1 MSKFLLGRKI
11 GMSQFW
17 DAENKVEPI
26 TLIDCSNL
34 FVLRKK
40 TIESDKYEAIVLS
53 LTKKTEEESKRDEK
67 FWRINKNFS
76 LVKEFRVSLKDLI
89 NESYADKK
97 AVSVNLFSA
106 GEKVKVAGKSKGK
119 GFQGVVK
126 RHNFSGGPKSHG
138 HRHVLRSGGSIGCAF
153 PEHVNKGKKMAGRM
167 GYERVTVKNLKV
179 AWVDAEK
186 SLIALTGAI
195 PGRKGTFI
203 EISSI

>member
-1 MSKFLLGRKI
+1 MSKFLLGKKI

-17 DAENKVEPI
+17 DKDNKVESI
-26 TLIDCSNL
+26 TLVDCSNL

-40 TIESDKYEAIVLS
+40 TLEKDKYSALVLS
-53 LTKKTEEESKRDEK
+53 ISRKAEEESKRDDK
-67 FWRINKNFS
+67 FFKLSRNFS
-76 LVKEFRVSLKDLI
+76 LIKEFRVEAEDLKDENYKEKSL
-89 NESYADKK
+89 
-97 AVSVNLFSA
+97 VSVSLFSP
-106 GEKVKVAGKSKGK
+106 GDKVKVAGKSKGK

-167 GYERVTVKNLKV
+167 GDERVTVKNLKV
-179 AWVDAEK
+179 AWVNPEK
-186 SLIALTGAI
+186 ALIALTGAV
-195 PGRKGTFI
+195 PGRRGGLI

>member
-17 DAENKVEPI
+17 DKENKVEAV
-26 TLIDCSNL
+26 TLVDCSNL

-40 TIESDKYEAIVLS
+40 TMERDKYEALVLS
-53 LTKKTEEESKRDEK
+53 LTKKTEEKGKLNDK
-67 FWRINKNFS
+67 FFRLNKNLS
-76 LVKEFRVSLKDLI
+76 LVKEFRVELKDL
-89 NESYADKK
+89 K
-97 AVSVNLFSA
+97 AEDYKDMEPVSVEIFNA
-106 GEKVKVAGKSKGK
+106 GDKVKISGKSKGK

-167 GYERVTVKNLKV
+167 GDERVSVKNLSV
-179 AWVDAEK
+179 AWVDSEK
-186 SLIALTGAI
+186 NLIALTGAI
-195 PGRKGTFI
+195 PGRRGSFI